1 MTKIKN
7 NNNQA
12 VGFFCLSSIRTKL
25 ELVLLMTALLGI
37 CLLSGTLAISERKNA
52 SKRLI
57 SELTTMAD
65 VVAWNSSV
73 NLIFDDKKGATEA
86 LVSLDKK
93 PDIAFACIYDK
104 AGNVYAQ
111 YQKSGGTAFTVEQ
124 VDSVFPQNLR
134 LGSVFEKQG
143 LLAQITQDYCFVL
156 RPILVNGMV
165 EGSLLLV
172 DNMNQLQ
179 ERLRNFFVLL
189 SFAIGAILVVVFGV
203 SIWAQKLFTA
213 PLNSLILSMEKVTKD
228 KVYDAYVEKKSRDEF
243 GELIDHFNEMIAEIH
258 SRDDE
263 LRSYSQDLEEKVAQ
277 RTDALTFAKKELEA
291 SVEDLLKARD
301 VAEEANRAK
310 SQFLANMSHEIRT
323 PMNGVL
329 GMTELLLGTE
339 LTRSQRQFAST
350 IQDSGESL
358 LEIIN
363 DILDFSKIEAG
374 KLELE
379 SVPFNLQELI
389 EDVIQLLSVKS
400 RAQRVE
406 LAALIPPDCQTS
418 ITADSHRLRQ
428 ILVNLVGNAVKFTE
442 NGEVVIRVETR
453 NTESG
458 VDLSISIKDTGIGI
472 SLKNQEKLFKPFSQA
487 DGTSTR
493 KYGGT
498 GLGLVISRELIELM
512 GGHLTL
518 VSELGKGSDF
528 SFTIPVKLAEPQRVE
543 SLEDD
548 RKSLA
553 GLRVLAIDDNA
564 TNREILSHQ
573 TAFWNMHCELAENGP
588 AGLKK
593 VDESLQNGAYDLIL
607 LDLDMPEMD
616 GMEVAQRL
624 KTNPLTRS
632 IPIVM
637 LTSVGAYGDI
647 QKSRDIGIDLYLTK
661 PLRQRDLY
669 SAIYSVVYEPEK
681 IVSREAQNEIQEH
694 KARQARKFGLKVLVV
709 EDNST
714 NQLVAIKM
722 LRKLGCEAQ
731 VVGNGQEAVDA
742 FGKSQYDL
750 ILMDCQMPVMD
761 GFQATKRIREIESG
775 SPEKGRTPIV
785 ALTANALL
793 GDRETCVEVGMD
805 DYISKPFLLEQM
817 ASTLSYWFPEGGG
830 AERNGAG
837 ENQGLVVDQTPP
849 DNDAGEP
856 ILERGLLEQIRE
868 LQMDDEPDL
877 VSEVISTYL
886 QDTEQIMK
894 NLLTADFTAANNMV
908 KSSAHTLK
916 SSSANVGA
924 MRLSVMAKR
933 LEERYEGNSPEEN
946 KVLIQ
951 KLQVCYGRTKTE
963 LKKELN

>member
-1 MTKIKN
+1 MTNIKKHKSKTS
-7 NNNQA
+7 A
-12 VGFFCLSSIRTKL
+12 FFSISSIRTKL
-25 ELVLLMTALLGI
+25 QLALLLTALLGI

-57 SELTTMAD
+57 SELITMAD
-65 VVAWNSSV
+65 VVAWNSGV

-104 AGNVYAQ
+104 TGNVYVQ
-111 YQKSGGTAFTVEQ
+111 FQKTGNTTFTAEQ
-124 VDSVFPQNLR
+124 VDSVFPQSMR
-134 LGSVFEKQG
+134 IASVFEKEG
-143 LLAQITQDYCFVL
+143 LLTKITSDYCFVM
-156 RPILVNGMV
+156 RPILVNGQV

-172 DNMNQLQ
+172 DNMNQL
-179 ERLRNFFVLL
+179 EDRLRNFFILL
-189 SFAIGAILVVVFGV
+189 SFAIVAVLVVVFVV
-203 SIWAQKLFTA
+203 SVWAQKLFTA
-213 PLNSLILSMEKVTKD
+213 PLNRLILSMEKVTKE

-243 GELIDHFNEMIAEIH
+243 GALIDHFNEMITEIH
-258 SRDDE
+258 NRDEE

-277 RTDALTFAKKELEA
+277 RTDALTIAKKELEA

-350 IQDSGESL
+350 IQDSGDSL

-379 SVPFNLQELI
+379 ALPFNLQELI

-406 LAALIPPDCQTS
+406 LAALIPPDSQIY
-418 ITADSHRLRQ
+418 ITADPHRLRQ

-442 NGEVVIRVETR
+442 NGEVVIKVETR
-453 NTESG
+453 LTESG
-458 VDLSISIKDTGIGI
+458 VDLRVSIKDTGIGI
-472 SLKNQEKLFKPFSQA
+472 SQKDQEKLFKPFSQA

-498 GLGLVISRELIELM
+498 GLGLVISRELIEIM
-512 GGHLTL
+512 GGQLTL
-518 VSELGKGSDF
+518 ESELGKGSDF
-528 SFTIPVKLAEPQRVE
+528 SFTIPVGLAVHRNEATP
-543 SLEDD
+543 EDD

-573 TAFWNMHCELAENGP
+573 TAFWNMHCDLAADGIS
-588 AGLKK
+588 GLKR
-593 VDESLQNGAYDLIL
+593 VDDSLTHGTYDLIL
-607 LDLDMPEMD
+607 LDLDMPGMD

-647 QKSRDIGIDLYLTK
+647 QKSREVGIDLYLTK
-661 PLRQRDLY
+661 PIRQRDLF
-669 SAIYSVVYEPEK
+669 SAIFSVMYEPEK
-681 IVSREAQNEIQEH
+681 VVRPEAFTENEEH
-694 KARQARKFGLKVLVV
+694 NARQARNFGLKVLVV
-709 EDNST
+709 EDNTT
-714 NQLVAIKM
+714 NQLVATKM

-731 VVGNGQEAVDA
+731 VASNGLEAVED
-742 FGKSQYDL
+742 FGKSRYDL

-761 GFQATKRIREIESG
+761 GFQATKRIRELEIG
-775 SPEKGRTPIV
+775 SLKNERTPII

-793 GDRETCVEVGMD
+793 GDRETCLEVGMD

-817 ASTLSYWFPEGGG
+817 ASTLAYWFPEGGAADLNRAVENKG
-830 AERNGAG
+830 LDADHALRN
-837 ENQGLVVDQTPP
+837 D
-849 DNDAGEP
+849 DAGEP
-856 ILERGLLEQIRE
+856 LLERSLLEQIRE

-877 VSEVISTYL
+877 VSEVIRTYL
-886 QDTEQIMK
+886 QDTEQIMENLLAVDLTTDK
-894 NLLTADFTAANNMV
+894 NLV
-908 KSSAHTLK
+908 KRSAHTLK

-924 MRLSVMAKR
+924 MRLSVIARR
-933 LEERYEGNSPEEN
+933 LEEQCEGNSPEEN
-946 KVLIQ
+946 KTIVQNMYKDYL
-951 KLQVCYGRTKTE
+951 RTKTE
-963 LKKELN
+963 LQKELY